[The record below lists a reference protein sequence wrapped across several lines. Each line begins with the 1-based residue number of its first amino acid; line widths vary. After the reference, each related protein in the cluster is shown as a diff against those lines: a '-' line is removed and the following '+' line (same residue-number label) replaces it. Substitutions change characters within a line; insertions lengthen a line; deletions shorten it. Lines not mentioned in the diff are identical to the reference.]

1 MKVYGNIK
9 RVDRQTLVLTHLSQ
23 LLDFVTGF
31 GGLIV
36 PLIIWITQRD
46 KILDMDET
54 GKAIL
59 NFQIT
64 MILLGVLS
72 IPLILF
78 ALLGL
83 VLLGLVILLSL
94 VFPIVNAIKANN
106 GEAPYYPLSI
116 KFIS

>member
-1 MKVYGNIK
+1 MEVYNNIK
-9 RVDRQTLVLTHLSQ
+9 REDRTTLVLTHLSQ
-23 LLDFVTGF
+23 LLDFITGF

-46 KILDMDET
+46 KIVDMDQT

-64 MILLGVLS
+64 MILLGLIS
-72 IPLILF
+72 IPLIIF
-78 ALLGL
+78 AFLGIFLLGA
-83 VLLGLVILLSL
+83 VIILSL
-94 VFPIVNAIKANN
+94 VFPILNAVKANN
-106 GEAPYYPLSI
+106 GEEPHYPLSI

>member
-1 MKVYGNIK
+1 MEVYNNIK
-9 RVDRQTLVLTHLSQ
+9 REDRTTLVLTHLSQ
-23 LLDFVTGF
+23 LLDFITGF

-46 KILDMDET
+46 KIVDMDQT

-64 MILLGVLS
+64 MILLGLIS
-72 IPLILF
+72 IPLIIF

-83 VLLGLVILLSL
+83 VLLGVVILLSL
-94 VFPIVNAIKANN
+94 VFPIVNAIKVNN
-106 GEAPYYPLSI
+106 GEEPHYPLSI